1 MQLRPY
7 QREAC
12 NAVVKEFAK
21 DDIRATLLVLP
32 TGTGK
37 TIVFCGVAY
46 YYALSRKNVDP
57 CRVLVLAH
65 QKILIEQ
72 AAEKFE
78 KALDVSVN
86 IEKGKKTCK
95 GSNYSITVST
105 VQTMARRL
113 DRFDPD
119 YFGLI
124 IVDESHH
131 VMSPT
136 YQKVIGHFSK
146 AKVLGVTATPDRADG
161 KKLNRFFQSIAFS
174 YSIKEAQRDGYLA
187 PLEIKRAAVQID
199 LNKVKK
205 HHGDFDDRSLGS
217 VIEPHLHKI
226 AEEVRELGKGRK
238 IVCFVPLIRTA
249 KKAAEIF
256 SHYGFR
262 SEWTAGNDKEKDQ
275 KLEAFDRGDYDIL
288 FNSMLLTEGWDCPST
303 DCVIILRPT
312 TSRAL
317 YVQML
322 GRGLRLS
329 PGKEACLLI
338 DFLFQHDSF
347 DLATPDDVMES
358 KKHDGHP
365 GDRPGPGGV
374 SDREESLVE
383 KLERAAQHDSFDLA
397 TPDDVMESK
406 KHDGHPGDRPGPGG
420 VSDREESLVEKLER
434 AAKRMEGM
442 TDPFNDPELSKVLR
456 ERYKKSDLRDETTT
470 KKQQKALENKNINW
484 SNLTYAQAQILLDY
498 YNEKRKPSEAMVWRL
513 KKLGYTSNEVL
524 DMNFIQANKILRQA
538 KAIGRW

>member
-105 VQTMARRL
+105 VQTMVRRL

-146 AKVLGVTATPDRADG
+146 AKILGVTATPDRADG

-174 YSIKEAQRDGYLA
+174 YSIKEAQRDRYLA

-347 DLATPDDVMES
+347 DLATPDDVME
-358 KKHDGHP
+358 P
-365 GDRPGPGGV
+365 
-374 SDREESLVE
+374 
-383 KLERAAQHDSFDLA
+383 
-397 TPDDVMESK
+397 K

-442 TDPFNDPELSKVLR
+442 TDPFIDPELSQVLR

>member
-12 NAVVKEFAK
+12 NAIVKELSK
-21 DDIRATLLVLP
+21 DDIRSTLIVLP
-32 TGTGK
+32 TGCGK
-37 TIVFCGVAY
+37 TVVFCGVARY
-46 YYALSRKNVDP
+46 FAFSTAGGRHP
-57 CRVLVLAH
+57 CRVLVMAH
-65 QKILIEQ
+65 QNLLLKQ
-72 AAEKFE
+72 AAEKFNGI
-78 KALDVSVN
+78 LDIEVN
-86 IEKGKKTCK
+86 VEKGKKTCK
-95 GSNYSITVST
+95 GSSQPITVAT

-113 DRFDPD
+113 CNFDPD

-124 IVDESHH
+124 IIDESHH
-131 VMSPT
+131 VMSST
-136 YQKVIGHFSK
+136 YQNVLQHFSG
-146 AKVLGVTATPDRADG
+146 AKVLGVTATPDRSDG
-161 KKLNRFFQSIAFS
+161 KKLNRFFQSVAFS
-174 YSIKEAQRDGYLA
+174 YTIKQAQTDGYLA
-187 PLEIKRAAVQID
+187 PLDIKRAAIYID

-205 HHGDFDDRSLGS
+205 HHGDFDDSSLGS

-226 AEEVRELGKGRK
+226 AEEVRRLGKDRK

-249 KKAAEIF
+249 KKAADIF

-262 SEWTAGNDKEKDQ
+262 SAWTAGNDKEKDK
-275 KLEAFDRGDYDIL
+275 KLKAFDCGDYDII
-288 FNSMLLTEGWDCPST
+288 FSSMLLTEGWDCPST

-347 DLATPDDVMES
+347 DLATPEDVMEPE
-358 KKHDGHP
+358 KHDGHP

-374 SDREESLVE
+374 SDREESL
-383 KLERAAQHDSFDLA
+383 A
-397 TPDDVMESK
+397 
-406 KHDGHPGDRPGPGG
+406 
-420 VSDREESLVEKLER
+420 EKLER

-442 TDPFNDPELSKVLR
+442 TDPFSDPELSQVLR
-456 ERYKKSDLRDETTT
+456 ERYKKTDLRDETTT
-470 KKQQKALENKNINW
+470 KKQQKALESKNINW
-484 SNLTYAQAQILLDY
+484 SNLTYAQARIILDY
-498 YNEKRKPSEAMVWRL
+498 YKEKRKPSEAMVWRL
-513 KKLGYTSNEVL
+513 KKLGYTSEEVMA
-524 DMNFIQANKILRQA
+524 MNFITANKILRQA

>member
-46 YYALSRKNVDP
+46 YYALSRKNVDQ

-95 GSNYSITVST
+95 GSNYPITVST
-105 VQTMARRL
+105 VQTMGRRL

-146 AKVLGVTATPDRADG
+146 AKVLGVTATPDRTDG

-205 HHGDFDDRSLGS
+205 HHGDFDDSSLGS

-226 AEEVRELGKGRK
+226 AKEVRELGKGRK

-262 SEWTAGNDKEKDQ
+262 SEWTAGNDKEKDK

-322 GRGLRLS
+322 GRGLRLA
-329 PGKEACLLI
+329 PGKKDCMLI
-338 DFLFQHDSF
+338 DFLFQHDKF
-347 DLATPDDVMES
+347 NLVTPEDIMEPE
-358 KKHDGHP
+358 KPKGK
-365 GDRPGPGGV
+365 GVAPGPGGV
-374 SDREESLVE
+374 ADREESLAK
-383 KLERAAQHDSFDLA
+383 KLEKAAL
-397 TPDDVMESK
+397 
-406 KHDGHPGDRPGPGG
+406 KHA
-420 VSDREESLVEKLER
+420 EEEVRKLR
-434 AAKRMEGM
+434 YMK
-442 TDPFNDPELSKVLR
+442 DPFMDPELSQVLR
-456 ERYKKSDLRDETTT
+456 ERYKPSELRDEPIT
-470 KKQQKALENKNINW
+470 KKQKKELEEKNVNW
-484 SNLTYAQAQILLDY
+484 SQLTYMQAKILLDY
-498 YNEKRKPSEAMVWRL
+498 YKEKRKPSEAMVWRL
-513 KKLGYTSNEVL
+513 KKLGYTSEEVMA
-524 DMNFIQANKILRQA
+524 MNFITANKILRQA